1 MYAHFIEWSENLQGT
16 VDRVFEISSP
26 PLPLSSRHVA
36 VITMLWVGE
45 KLSDGQSTESTE
57 FLHGNILV
65 SINSD
70 INVTKETL

>member
-1 MYAHFIEWSENLQGT
+1 VYAHFIEWSANLQGT

-26 PLPLSSRHVA
+26 LPLSSRHVA
-36 VITMLWVGE
+36 VMTMLWVGE
-45 KLSDGQSTESTE
+45 KLSDGQSTEGTE